1 MNEGD
6 RKSDLDPC
14 AAVPRA
20 WRILIVLAA
29 IVHSMGCHDIGRGG
43 TGERVV
49 PRATLRE
56 IDAVDPS
63 RYVTTAP
70 STAPSTLPS
79 TRAAPRP
86 LAQRPLSI
94 EEVRQLALANNLEI
108 AVTLIS
114 PAIARESLN
123 AEEARYEAIFTT
135 NANFSDNDTPTAT
148 LLEGSQTQGLSIRP
162 GMQFPLRTGGLIDV

>member
-49 PRATLRE
+49 PRAPLRE
-56 IDAVDPS
+56 LDAVDPS

-70 STAPSTLPS
+70 STAASTVPSTGAGPG
-79 TRAAPRP
+79 P
-86 LAQRPLSI
+86 LAQRALSS
-94 EEVRQLALANNLEI
+94 EEVRQLALANILGI
-108 AVTLIS
+108 AVTVIS
-114 PAIARESLN
+114 HAIARESRN
-123 AEEARYEAIFTT
+123 A
-135 NANFSDNDTPTAT
+135 
-148 LLEGSQTQGLSIRP
+148 
-162 GMQFPLRTGGLIDV
+162 